1 MNKRGD
7 KIQSGAPAAALIG
20 IITLLFIFYIL
31 FLPAE
36 ERRELLEGENFTDE
50 EGVGLLLDEAPGTLT
65 FTEKGV
71 FDHSISNVY
80 LVETKNAVILGQE
93 NPFIVSK
100 GWFSEQQK
108 SMVFAVSDM
117 DNTENILLSFQ
128 APERKGILVI
138 ALNGQKIFEGEVKL
152 QNPPPIIVP
161 KTLLRPTNQL
171 DFSVAGGF
179 FSRKRYS
186 LTDVKVVGDITD
198 VKKQVAQNTFTI
210 SDTEKENLD
219 TAFMDFYPI
228 CDQRTVGVL
237 TIELNG
243 KIIYSAAPACDS
255 LNRQDLYAEDLRTGK
270 NTVVFRIDKG
280 SYRVENIRVRTLL
293 KTVKAHIEF
302 FHVKSSVY
310 NDVLDKERQV
320 ILKIEFIDDDK
331 PKRAELNL
339 NGRKDMIDQRDF
351 EYERDISSWI
361 KEGNNYLEL
370 KPLTELDVVRLQ
382 VRAD

>member
-1 MNKRGD
+1 
-7 KIQSGAPAAALIG
+7 
-20 IITLLFIFYIL
+20 
-31 FLPAE
+31 
-36 ERRELLEGENFTDE
+36 
-50 EGVGLLLDEAPGTLT
+50 
-65 FTEKGV
+65 
-71 FDHSISNVY
+71 
-80 LVETKNAVILGQE
+80 
-93 NPFIVSK
+93 
-100 GWFSEQQK
+100 
-108 SMVFAVSDM
+108 
-117 DNTENILLSFQ
+117 
-128 APERKGILVI
+128 
-138 ALNGQKIFEGEVKL
+138 
-152 QNPPPIIVP
+152 
-161 KTLLRPTNQL
+161 
-171 DFSVAGGF
+171 
-179 FSRKRYS
+179 
-186 LTDVKVVGDITD
+186 

-243 KIIYSAAPACDS
+243 KIIYSSAPACDS

-270 NTVVFRIDKG
+270 NTVVFRIDRG
-280 SYRVENIRVRTLL
+280 SYRIENIRVRTIL

-302 FHVKSSVY
+302 FHVKSSLY

-320 ILKIEFIDDDK
+320 ILRIEFIDDNK

-339 NGRKDMIDQRDF
+339 NGRKDMIDQRDS
-351 EYERDISSWI
+351 EYERDVSSWI